1 MAMGGHGCRWIV
13 ILAETVVFV
22 VLAVPIGHEQDC
34 GACSQGSRV
43 ELYVCYHVSLE
54 VETHLCIYP
63 MLSCEVWHGTLF
75 DYGDTTS
82 RRDEQH
88 LSGKHE

>member
-1 MAMGGHGCRWIV
+1 MAMGDHGCRWIV
-13 ILAETVVFV
+13 IPAEIVVFV

-34 GACSQGSRV
+34 EACSQGSRV

-75 DYGDTTS
+75 DYRGHCIP
-82 RRDEQH
+82 R
-88 LSGKHE
+88 G